1 MRNALK
7 VPPICADAVGM
18 TKQANTPDVAD
29 IALADVE
36 RIISALV
43 PDAAVRESIL
53 CAVEMYGDAR
63 SDAALSA

>member
-1 MRNALK
+1 
-7 VPPICADAVGM
+7 M